1 MADARTPSH
10 RPRSSITL
18 CIIWMTVA
26 GTLLAACNQPQVSA
40 TAQASL
46 PPTSL
51 SRAAS
56 IPTGAVKMQPSDDA
70 WPPTVAP
77 DWQPPVPLGA
87 PIDTP
92 GAEDSPFLTLDGREL
107 YFFFTPDLNIPVERQ
122 IGDGVTGIWVSQRT
136 PGAGWSEPTRVVL
149 SDPGQ
154 VALDGCEF
162 VLGEVMY
169 FCSVRPGNLREVD
182 LYTAR
187 RVNGTWQDWQNAGRQ
202 LNLDYTVGE
211 MHITA
216 DGQTLYFGS
225 SRPGGL
231 GGRDLWSSTKT
242 ADGWSIPVNLGTAVN
257 TGNDED
263 RPYLSPDG
271 QQLWFDGTSRQG
283 RPGPSVFRSLRQAD
297 GSWGPPEEIV
307 STFAGEPTLSPDG
320 RTLYFVHHFFSPDLK
335 HMIEADI
342 FVTTRK

>member
-1 MADARTPSH
+1 MADARTESH
-10 RPRSSITL
+10 RPQSSITL
-18 CIIWMTVA
+18 CFIWMAVA
-26 GTLLAACNQPQVSA
+26 ATILGACDQPRPLA
-40 TAQASL
+40 TAQPSA
-46 PPTSL
+46 PPAPKT
-51 SRAAS
+51 RAAS

-70 WPPTVAP
+70 WPPTAAP
-77 DWQPPVPLGA
+77 GWEPPAPLGE

-92 GAEDSPFLTLDGREL
+92 GAEDSPFLTLDGQEL

-122 IGDGVTGIWVSQRT
+122 IGDGATGIWVSQRASDT
-136 PGAGWSEPTRVVL
+136 DWSEPTRVVL

-169 FCSVRPGNLREVD
+169 FCSVRLGNLREVD

-187 RVNGTWQDWQNAGRQ
+187 RVNGTWLDWQNAGRQ
-202 LNLDYTVGE
+202 LNLDYAVGE
-211 MHITA
+211 MHISA

-231 GGRDLWSSTKT
+231 GGRDLWSSTRT
-242 ADGWSIPVNLGTAVN
+242 AEGWSIPVDLGGPVN
-257 TGNDED
+257 SAGDED

-271 QQLWFDGTSRQG
+271 QELWFDGTSRQD
-283 RPGPSVFRSLRQAD
+283 RPGPAVFRSLRQVD

-307 STFAGEPTLSPDG
+307 STFAGEPTLSADG
-320 RTLYFVHHFFSPDLK
+320 RTLYSVQHFFSPDMTR
-335 HMIEADI
+335 MIEADI
-342 FVTTRK
+342 YVTKRK